1 MKVVVAEQERA
12 RASYE
17 VLCKVLCHNICV
29 VIQSMYELGVEP
41 MFWRNAR
48 DQTSQEETLDIS
60 SRQRGASPEEYEQ
73 MMDPS
78 YGVTRVFPVR
88 AFHRQI
94 HSLWGQLFSFRFATN
109 LYQIPR
115 HEVGVR
121 PLICERLDALRFC

>member
-1 MKVVVAEQERA
+1 
-12 RASYE
+12 
-17 VLCKVLCHNICV
+17 
-29 VIQSMYELGVEP
+29 MYELGVEP
-41 MFWRNAR
+41 VFWRNAR
-48 DQTSQEETLDIS
+48 DQICQEESDIGHLLAAK
-60 SRQRGASPEEYEQ
+60 GASPEEYEQ

-94 HSLWGQLFSFRFATN
+94 HSLWGQLFSFRFATS
-109 LYQIPR
+109 LYQIRR